1 MHAEL
6 RRSPG
11 FTLIEL
17 VVVIV
22 LTGIIGTLIGQL
34 LSRPIEGFV
43 DLADRAELV
52 DSAALTLRRMSREVR
67 LALPNSVRI
76 TDGVSSLSSCT
87 ASGAS
92 SCALEI
98 LRTSNGGRYRAK
110 PSMAAPAVCAASA
123 LQDRLSFKIDT
134 DCFEVLGILS
144 PLPTVAGVAATQL
157 SCTDLP
163 RSSDCLVIANTG
175 QSGANAYNG
184 DNIAGLVAATA
195 NSLTFD
201 INDGVKVAPSFPLR
215 SPLQRFHIVDTP
227 VSFTCAAGEINRYS
241 DYAITSTQVLAPGA
255 GNSSLLANKLTSCIF
270 KYNPGSSTRN
280 GIVTID
286 ITMRFTGSNGVNNDI
301 RLVQQIHVPNIP

>member
-1 MHAEL
+1 MNQSVSM
-6 RRSPG
+6 RG

-22 LTGIIGTLIGQL
+22 LTGIVGTLLGQL

-52 DSAALTLRRMSREVR
+52 DGAELALRRMTREIR

-76 TDGVSSLSSCT
+76 TDGALNLTSCT
-87 ASGAS
+87 ATGGS

-110 PSMAAPAVCAASA
+110 PSMAAPAVCIGTA
-123 LQDRLSFKIDT
+123 LQDRLSFNSSA
-134 DCFEVLGILS
+134 DCFEVLGNLGV
-144 PLPTVAGVAATQL
+144 LPNAGGTNQL
-157 SCTDLP
+157 SCMNLP

-175 QSGANAYNG
+175 QTGANAYNG
-184 DNIAGLVAATA
+184 DNIAGITAATA
-195 NSLTFD
+195 NTLTFD
-201 INDGVKVAPSFPLR
+201 INDGVKVSPRFPLR

-227 VSFTCAAGEINRYS
+227 VSFSCAAGEINRQS
-241 DYAITSTQVLAPGA
+241 DYAITSTQALSPA
-255 GNSSLLANKLTSCIF
+255 GGSSSLLANKLSSCIF
-270 KYNPGSSTRN
+270 KYAPGSSTRN
-280 GIVTID
+280 GLVTID
-286 ITMRFTGSNGVNNDI
+286 ITMRFIASNGSNNDI